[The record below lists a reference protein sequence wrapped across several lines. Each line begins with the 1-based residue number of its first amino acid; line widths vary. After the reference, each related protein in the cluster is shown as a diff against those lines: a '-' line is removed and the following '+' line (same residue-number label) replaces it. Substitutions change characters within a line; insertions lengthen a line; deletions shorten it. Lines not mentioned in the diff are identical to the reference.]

1 VKEHNSGLF
10 FGGFGVFRGI
20 RQISTY
26 GDDPA
31 NVSHMRTTILL
42 CAVILSVSGCS
53 STVPGP
59 AGADATF
66 RWVKGELTSAMPASL
81 PSVEQATRA
90 SFEELN
96 LVGVDGAV
104 DGLKG
109 VLTARMAVGTKVRVR
124 LVAIDFDNTTVRIK
138 VGKIGDRSISLQLLR
153 HIERNLE

>member
-1 VKEHNSGLF
+1 MKKAALALVAVL
-10 FGGFGVFRGI
+10 
-20 RQISTY
+20 
-26 GDDPA
+26 
-31 NVSHMRTTILL
+31 MIL
-42 CAVILSVSGCS
+42 GCS

-59 AGADATF
+59 AGTDATF
-66 RWVKGELTSAMPASL
+66 RWVKGELTSTMPASL
-81 PSVEQATRA
+81 PRVEQATRSA
-90 SFEELN
+90 FEELN

-124 LVAIDFDNTTVRIK
+124 LKATDFDNTTVRIK